1 MNGRVIHCK
10 AKNCQKLLAKDANL
24 SVGDHIKI
32 KCPHCGRINCI
43 CVKGNGFEINLDD
56 NEEDRVIFLEY

>member
-24 SVGDHIKI
+24 SVGDSIKI

-43 CVKGNGFEINLDD
+43 CAKHNGFEIVLNDD
-56 NEEDRVIFLEY
+56 EENRAVFLNY

>member
-24 SVGDHIKI
+24 SIGNSIKI
-32 KCPHCGRINCI
+32 KCPHCGRINCV
-43 CVKGNGFEINLDD
+43 CATSKGFTIEINDDENNRAVFLD
-56 NEEDRVIFLEY
+56 Y